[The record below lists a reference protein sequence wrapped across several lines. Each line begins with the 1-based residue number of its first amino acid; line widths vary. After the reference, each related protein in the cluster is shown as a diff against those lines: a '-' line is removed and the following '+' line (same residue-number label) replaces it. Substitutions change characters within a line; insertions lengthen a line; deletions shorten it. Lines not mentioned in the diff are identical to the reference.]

1 MNQKI
6 EQYADLVNKGFEVE
20 VVWLRQILTLAAG
33 ALALLAGLGP
43 EVPPDGPAR
52 LLLAATWAFLGFG
65 IIAGA
70 AATYVEVDRAQSSAS
85 AYGEQITRELHNKST
100 RKLISVR
107 TNRLYL
113 LCKPLMILSLL
124 GAVASLTGFA
134 IITTLAA

>member
-52 LLLAATWAFLGFG
+52 LVLAATCAFLAFG

-70 AATYVEVDRAQSSAS
+70 APTLCRGRPGTVE
-85 AYGEQITRELHNKST
+85 
-100 RKLISVR
+100 
-107 TNRLYL
+107 
-113 LCKPLMILSLL
+113 C
-124 GAVASLTGFA
+124 
-134 IITTLAA
+134 

>member
-6 EQYADLVNKGFEVE
+6 EQYADLVNKGLEIE

-52 LLLAATWAFLGFG
+52 LLLAATWACLGLG

-70 AATYVEVDRAQSSAS
+70 AATYVEVDRARSSAN
-85 AYGEQITRELHNKST
+85 AFGEQITRELHKKPT

-107 TNRLYL
+107 TNRVYL
-113 LCKPLMILSLL
+113 LCKPLMIVSLL
-124 GAVASLTGFA
+124 AAVVCLAGFA